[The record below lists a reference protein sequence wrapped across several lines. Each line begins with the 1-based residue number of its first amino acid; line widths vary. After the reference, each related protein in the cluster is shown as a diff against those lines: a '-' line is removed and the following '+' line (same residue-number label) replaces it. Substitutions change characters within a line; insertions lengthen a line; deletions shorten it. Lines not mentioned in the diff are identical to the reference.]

1 MIGWLKRAGRDAS
14 VDLRHDIHR
23 ELVVLRERAPEIT
36 GALTCTVDGMLV
48 TTDLSTGNGA
58 GTGTGTEQTAALTSA
73 LLSLSRKMTDLAQ
86 IGRLEETLVSAAQG
100 HTACYAAGPTLV
112 LTVLAGPGANLGLL
126 RIEGRRAADRIAAI
140 AGRG

>member
-1 MIGWLKRAGRDAS
+1 M
-14 VDLRHDIHR
+14 DLRHDIHR

-48 TTDLSTGNGA
+48 TTDLSTGNGN
-58 GTGTGTEQTAALTSA
+58 GTGTEQTAALTSA

>member
-1 MIGWLKRAGRDAS
+1 M
-14 VDLRHDIHR
+14 DLRHDIHR

-36 GALTCTVDGMLV
+36 GALTCTVDGLLV
-48 TTDLSTGNGA
+48 TTDISSGLAISS
-58 GTGTGTEQTAALTSA
+58 TEQTAALTSA
-73 LLSLSRKMTDLAQ
+73 LLSLSRQMTDLAR
-86 IGRLEETLVSAAQG
+86 IGRLEETLISAAQG

>member
-1 MIGWLKRAGRDAS
+1 M
-14 VDLRHDIHR
+14 DLRQDIHR

-48 TTDLSTGNGA
+48 TTDLST

>member
-1 MIGWLKRAGRDAS
+1 M
-14 VDLRHDIHR
+14 DLRHDIHR

-36 GALTCTVDGMLV
+36 GALTCTVDGLLV
-48 TTDLSTGNGA
+48 TTDLAISS
-58 GTGTGTEQTAALTSA
+58 TEQTAALTSA
-73 LLSLSRKMTDLAQ
+73 LLSLSRQMTDLAR
-86 IGRLEETLVSAAQG
+86 IGRLEETLISAAQG

>member
-1 MIGWLKRAGRDAS
+1 M
-14 VDLRHDIHR
+14 DLRHDIHR

-48 TTDLSTGNGA
+48 TTDLSTGN
-58 GTGTGTEQTAALTSA
+58 GTGTEQTAALTSA

>member
-1 MIGWLKRAGRDAS
+1 M
-14 VDLRHDIHR
+14 DLRHDIHR

-36 GALTCTVDGMLV
+36 GALTCTIDGMLV
-48 TTDLSTGNGA
+48 TTDLTA
-58 GTGTGTEQTAALTSA
+58 GPVTSTEQTAALTSA

-86 IGRLEETLVSAAQG
+86 IGRLEETLISAAQG

>member
-1 MIGWLKRAGRDAS
+1 M
-14 VDLRHDIHR
+14 DLRHDIHR

-48 TTDLSTGNGA
+48 TTDLSTGTGTGA
-58 GTGTGTEQTAALTSA
+58 GTGTGTGTEQTAALTSA

-100 HTACYAAGPTLV
+100 HTACYTAGPTLV